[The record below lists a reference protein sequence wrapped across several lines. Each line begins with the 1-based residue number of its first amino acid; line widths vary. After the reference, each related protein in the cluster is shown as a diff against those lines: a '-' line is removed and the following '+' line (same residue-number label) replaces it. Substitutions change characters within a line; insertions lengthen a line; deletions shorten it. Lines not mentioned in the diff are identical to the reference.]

1 MTRAAKASFS
11 NVYSDAARAASY
23 ATLEFPGTYY
33 LAFRD
38 LPALFAQH
46 VTGTSA
52 IDFGCGTGR
61 STRFLGQLGF
71 RTIGLDISAEMVALA
86 RSRDPGGDYVV
97 IGDGDLAPCPPA
109 SYDLALCMFTFD
121 NIPGVEHRVHLL
133 AELRARLK
141 PTGTLVLVDS
151 TPELY
156 THEWTSF
163 STAATYPG
171 NLRASSGDLVYT
183 LMLDVPDRRPV
194 ADVLWLDEDY
204 REAFRRA
211 GLELVAA
218 HRPLGTRDEPFPWV
232 NETEIAPWVIYV
244 TRPAPAQATS

>member
-1 MTRAAKASFS
+1 MSFS

-38 LPALFAQH
+38 LPALLAEH
-46 VTGTSA
+46 VTGRDA

-61 STRFLGQLGF
+61 STRFLERLGF
-71 RTIGLDISAEMVALA
+71 HTTGLDISAEMVALA

-97 IGDGDLAPCPPA
+97 IEDGDLAPCPRGR
-109 SYDLALCMFTFD
+109 YDLVLCMFTFD

-133 AELRARLK
+133 AELRARLR

-163 STAATYPG
+163 STAATFPG
-171 NLRASSGDLVYT
+171 NLQARSGDLVYT

-204 REAFRRA
+204 QEAFRRA
-211 GLELVAA
+211 GLELVAG
-218 HRPLGTRDEPFPWV
+218 HRPLGRPDEPYAWV
-232 NETEIAPWVIYV
+232 NETEIPPWVIYV
-244 TRPAPAQATS
+244 TRPAPAPASG